1 MKLFKEKVKA
11 RNAQGIEFLVDII
24 EGEGLP
30 YYYAVTDKD
39 CSFLLAYPEELG
51 IPGIPYL
58 LIFLSKKDA
67 YEFFELHKEYLQ
79 NNWFRCHFLSD
90 DSFLNVLNKSGKVC
104 VYHTERNREIYNKLM
119 SESDTHNMNLTVKML
134 KEAIKDLPDD
144 MDIVMAI
151 TTEEDSNNIVG
162 FKHVRTMG
170 ILKDSS
176 DNDEVVCLNTSE
188 NGLDISSQVKKY
200 EPKITCEKILY

>member
-1 MKLFKEKVKA
+1 MNANSTKMLYGLYGSCISRNKA
-11 RNAQGIEFLVDII
+11 
-24 EGEGLP
+24 
-30 YYYAVTDKD
+30 
-39 CSFLLAYPEELG
+39 CAYC
-51 IPGIPYL
+51 YH
-58 LIFLSKKDA
+58 
-67 YEFFELHKEYLQ
+67 HK
-79 NNWFRCHFLSD
+79 CH
-90 DSFLNVLNKSGKVC
+90 
-104 VYHTERNREIYNKLM
+104 
-119 SESDTHNMNLTVKML
+119 LTVKML